1 MLVLVLM
8 LIECAPSTSAAGA
21 AGVVT
26 LGGIEHSSISITEG
40 EDPFAYTISLSTR
53 PTKTV
58 WVATKV
64 SASSGEDSAHLRTK
78 LMIEPSVLIFEPE
91 EWVSGTGPTKSLNLI
106 APDDYIA
113 EETQRFYVEHVV
125 ASAAPEYSTTLAT
138 FQPQD
143 RVEVEVL
150 DNDHAAVAMTQS
162 SFKSVGGMVKGAY
175 AVGLRSEPLSPVAVM
190 ITSGEAGVPITFDP
204 ATIYFT
210 RDQWHKPVQ
219 VRFEAQNTTAA
230 ALLGATVVHSSESR
244 DANYD
249 HSHCKFLP
257 SDSFTP
263 FLPAKEV
270 V

>member
-1 MLVLVLM
+1 
-8 LIECAPSTSAAGA
+8 
-21 AGVVT
+21 VT

-40 EDPFAYTISLSTR
+40 EDPFTYTISLSAQ
-53 PTKTV
+53 PTATV

-64 SASSGEDSAHLRTK
+64 AATSGESSAHLRTK

-91 EWVSGTGPTKSLNLI
+91 EWASGTGPTKQLKLI

-113 EETQRFYVEHVV
+113 EATQRFYVEHVV
-125 ASAAPEYSTTLAT
+125 ASAAPEYSTAVAT
-138 FQPQD
+138 FSPQN

-150 DNDHAAVAMTQS
+150 DNDHAAVAMTVS

-190 ITSGEAGVPITFDP
+190 ISSGDAGIPITFDP
-204 ATIYFT
+204 SIIYFT

-219 VRFEAQNTTAA
+219 VHFEAQNTTSV
-230 ALLGATVVHSSESR
+230 ALKGATVQHSSESR

-257 SDSFTP
+257 SDTFTP
-263 FLPAKEV
+263 FQPEREV